1 MRLSR
6 GRSTPTRRA
15 MWRFLVCSR
24 SGFWSCRAPSRLG
37 WAPAS
42 APEVSSVRL
51 GGPSDH
57 VVGVAERSCSTL
69 PLLVAGVLADDHDP
83 AVTADDLALVTDGL
97 DAGVDLHV
105 NDSLLLGWL
114 D

>member
-15 MWRFLVCSR
+15 MWRFPCLFSHRFQVVSR
-24 SGFWSCRAPSRLG
+24 PIPPRVGSGRYSGGDFGQAVPDLAITLWCFSCRT
-37 WAPAS
+37 
-42 APEVSSVRL
+42 
-51 GGPSDH
+51 
-57 VVGVAERSCSTL
+57 CSTL

-97 DAGVDLHV
+97 DARVDLHV
-105 NDSLLLGWL
+105 NKSLLLG
-114 D
+114 